1 MSRGDDTDVDIDTG
15 MRLDNLRAKQQK
27 GHVGCTSTL
36 PLRAW
41 TALSLITS
49 LKIYSLN
56 VQSKKKK

>member
-36 PLRAW
+36 PLRA
-41 TALSLITS
+41 
-49 LKIYSLN
+49 
-56 VQSKKKK
+56 